1 MRIFVLMLQ
10 FLTRIPIPLQIQV
23 AEDDFGKGIKY
34 FPLIGLLIGSLNVL
48 GYVSFSLVFSK
59 SISIIGVCLL
69 NILITGALHLDG
81 LADTCDGIFSG
92 RSRERSLEIMRD
104 SRIGTNGAIGIFFD
118 LAFRIGL
125 LLPINDRYLM
135 KALLLA
141 PVISRTALAFLIC
154 LSPPARSEQ
163 GLGNLFLGKS
173 KLRDAGIALLSC
185 LILAAVFLRYQAIVV
200 ISCNLIAMFLYNR
213 LIISKMQGMTGDTLG
228 AGNELSEIIVLV
240 SLLLIAGR

>member
-1 MRIFVLMLQ
+1 MKH
-10 FLTRIPIPLQIQV
+10 
-23 AEDDFGKGIKY
+23 DFGKGIKY

-48 GYVSFSLVFSK
+48 GYVSLSLVFSK
-59 SISIIGVCLL
+59 SITIIGVCLL
-69 NILITGALHLDG
+69 NVLITGALHLDG

-104 SRIGTNGAIGIFFD
+104 SRIGTNGAIAVFLD

-125 LLPINDRYLM
+125 LLQINDLYMVR
-135 KALLLA
+135 ALLLA

-154 LSPPARSEQ
+154 LSPPARSEN

-173 KLRDAGIALLSC
+173 KLRDAGIAILSC

-200 ISCNLIAMFLYNR
+200 IGCNVLALFLFRR
-213 LIISKMQGMTGDTLG
+213 LIIAKIHGMTGDTLG
-228 AGNELSEIIVLV
+228 AGNELSELVVLV
-240 SLLLIAGR
+240 SMLLIAGR